1 MNVKNLK
8 KIELHLHLDGSVR
21 EKTAKSILGY
31 SVNLKAN
38 EKCEDLK
45 DYLKMFDIPI
55 KLMQKKENLV
65 RVTKDLIEDLIS
77 DNIIYAEIR
86 FSPLDYISENLSLNE
101 VVKTV
106 LESIKSDKIKTE
118 LILCMRRNFDENQN
132 MKIIDIAYKYNL
144 SIDIVGDEASYKT
157 SKYKDLFLY
166 AYSKGLKYTIHSGEA
181 DGISSIN
188 SAIEFGAKRL
198 GHGIRAIESDECIKK
213 LIDNNITLEI
223 CPTSNVQT
231 DVIKSYKDHPIKKL
245 MDLGV
250 LVTVSTDN
258 NTVSNITLSE
268 EYQKLVDNFNFT
280 KEDFLK
286 INLNAIEAAFTS
298 IENKEILKKEIL
310 QNYKNE

>member
-21 EKTAKSILGY
+21 EKTAKNILGY

-45 DYLKMFDIPI
+45 EYLTMFDIPI
-55 KLMQKKENLV
+55 KLMQTKENLEII
-65 RVTKDLIEDLIS
+65 TKELIEDLIS
-77 DNIIYAEIR
+77 DNVIYAEIR
-86 FSPLDYISENLSLNE
+86 FSPLDHIRGGLSLNE
-101 VVKTV
+101 VVETV
-106 LESIKSDKIKTE
+106 LDSIKSDKIKTK
-118 LILCMRRNFDENQN
+118 LILCMRRDFEQNQN
-132 MKIIDIAYKYNL
+132 MKVIDIAYKYNL
-144 SIDIVGDEASYKT
+144 PVDLVGDEANYNT

-166 AYSKGLKYTIHSGEA
+166 ANSKGLKYTIHSGEA
-181 DGISSIN
+181 DGASSIN
-188 SAIEFGAKRL
+188 KAIEFGAKRL
-198 GHGIRAIESDECIKK
+198 GHGIRAIESNECIKK
-213 LIDNNITLEI
+213 LIDNNITLEV

-280 KEDFLK
+280 KEDFLR

-298 IENKEILKKEIL
+298 TENKEILKKEIL
-310 QNYKNE
+310 QNYKI